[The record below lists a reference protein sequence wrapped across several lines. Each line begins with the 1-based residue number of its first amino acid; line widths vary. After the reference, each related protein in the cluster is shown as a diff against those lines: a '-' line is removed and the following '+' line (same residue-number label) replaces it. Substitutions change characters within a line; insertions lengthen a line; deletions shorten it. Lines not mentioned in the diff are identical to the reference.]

1 MNILYAA
8 SEARPYVASGGLAD
22 VAGALPLALNK
33 KGHDCR
39 VVIPLYKAIGDDL
52 RKDMT
57 FITSITVDV
66 AWRKQYCG
74 IFSAVKQGV
83 TYYFIDNEYYF
94 KRDGIYGFYDD
105 CERFVFFS
113 RAILEMLRVID
124 FKPTV

>member
-22 VAGALPLALNK
+22 VAGALPLALNA

-39 VVIPLYKAIGDDL
+39 VVIPLYKCIGEEM

-74 IFSAVKQGV
+74 IFSAVHQGV

-113 RAILEMLRVID
+113 RAKFYNITLRSIS
-124 FKPTV
+124 